1 MSIVFHETTG
11 IFHLFNQ
18 ELSYIMMILPNGHL
32 GQLYCG
38 RRIAGRIFP
47 TCWSWLPETW
57 LPILNRTIAPF
68 RWAM

>member
-38 RRIAGRIFP
+38 RRIADREDFSYLLELAPRDMASSSPARIQP
-47 TCWSWLPETW
+47 
-57 LPILNRTIAPF
+57 
-68 RWAM
+68 